1 MMSQTKTIH
10 ERSFALPKG
19 EATNDNP
26 VVPGVKVLGIESK
39 NGRRY
44 PLEVMKNALEKYEG
58 AIVNIDHPAGSEP
71 RSYEDRFG
79 RLTNAR
85 MESDGIYADLAY
97 NPKHPLAEGFQ
108 WWVKNDPKAIGL
120 SHNAQA
126 KTKMNEQDGVE
137 EIEEIVAVDSV
148 DLVAEPA
155 TTAGLLEAV
164 MRKDSGSKEDKKSEA
179 WTPPKHEKLD
189 MVYNKA
195 HGEFKK
201 IMDEIKKIVAGTSQ
215 EKLIRASSMKL
226 QEFLNEL
233 DDASKVLRKTNES
246 AKGNRMNVMEGE
258 KKLKESFG
266 PVEKVINEFAKD
278 IGEAFYNACKS
289 VPRTGVPKEWYGS
302 LDHGL
307 GKSSSPWYK
316 MINDARNLAE
326 KMYKDYVDRVEDHR
340 AEAKRRGMTE
350 SKPSKKLNV
359 AEAPMT
365 PKQKSIADK
374 KAFIAS
380 VMKKQAPVSAGINK
394 DEYPPIPGMEGPFKY
409 RNGQIL
415 YYDPKEGKYYDRKTD
430 MYQSRAPE
438 SVQRKVA
445 EAKRRKAIRRKL
457 VAEALKEIFSVKKG
471 V

>member
-10 ERSFALPKG
+10 ERAFALPKG
-19 EATNDNP
+19 EATTDNP

-155 TTAGLLEAV
+155 TTAGLMECVMKAKESNQKPVVKDESSKVMETPFYIGKARDAAESVSKLSDQLMKTAGAV
-164 MRKDSGSKEDKKSEA
+164 NS
-179 WTPPKHEKLD
+179 
-189 MVYNKA
+189 
-195 HGEFKK
+195 
-201 IMDEIKKIVAGTSQ
+201 
-215 EKLIRASSMKL
+215 LIRNSDTKPQIELANKL
-226 QEFLNEL
+226 KAAIAEITKSAANLNNL
-233 DDASKVLRKTNES
+233 VQKSFDIAES

-258 KKLKESFG
+258 IRSSLDSAIRGIEDRILQAYNKLPNIKKPLMDRDAYSEMSQAFG
-266 PVEKVINEFAKD
+266 NL
-278 IGEAFYNACKS
+278 YNAFKEFKS
-289 VPRTGVPKEWYGS
+289 K
-302 LDHGL
+302 
-307 GKSSSPWYK
+307 
-316 MINDARNLAE
+316 
-326 KMYKDYVDRVEDHR
+326 VEQIDKK
-340 AEAKRRGMTE
+340 APE

-374 KAFIAS
+374 KAAIA
-380 VMKKQAPVSAGINK
+380 KAYAKQGVVTMRAIDKN
-394 DEYPPIPGMEGPFKY
+394 EYPPIPGMEGPFQY

>member
-1 MMSQTKTIH
+1 MMSQTKTIT
-10 ERSFALPKG
+10 ERAYALPKG
-19 EATNDNP
+19 ETGNNNP

-155 TTAGLLEAV
+155 TTAGLMECVMKARETKQSVAEADGV
-164 MRKDSGSKEDKKSEA
+164 PWIAKILVSMAKYPAVGDWMVVSSKSGVAKDKKDAKLSGQTWVGSNILNAKKDIGKNKGFGSDLPDKLVFKSVVSEKSGA
-179 WTPPKHEKLD
+179 VLDEKTYSP
-189 MVYNKA
+189 VAY
-195 HGEFKK
+195 KK
-201 IMDEIKKIVAGTSQ
+201 ETA
-215 EKLIRASSMKL
+215 
-226 QEFLNEL
+226 
-233 DDASKVLRKTNES
+233 NES

-258 KKLKESFG
+258 IRSSLDSAIRGIEDRILQAYNRLPYIKKPLMDRGAYSEMSQAFG
-266 PVEKVINEFAKD
+266 NL
-278 IGEAFYNACKS
+278 YNAFKEFKS
-289 VPRTGVPKEWYGS
+289 K
-302 LDHGL
+302 
-307 GKSSSPWYK
+307 
-316 MINDARNLAE
+316 
-326 KMYKDYVDRVEDHR
+326 VEQIDKK
-340 AEAKRRGMTE
+340 APE

-359 AEAPMT
+359 AE
-365 PKQKSIADK
+365 S
-374 KAFIAS
+374 
-380 VMKKQAPVSAGINK
+380 
-394 DEYPPIPGMEGPFKY
+394 
-409 RNGQIL
+409 
-415 YYDPKEGKYYDRKTD
+415 
-430 MYQSRAPE
+430 
-438 SVQRKVA
+438 
-445 EAKRRKAIRRKL
+445 KRRKAIRRKL

>member
-10 ERSFALPKG
+10 ERAFALPKG
-19 EATNDNP
+19 EATTDNP
-26 VVPGVKVLGIESK
+26 IVPGVKVLGIESK

-164 MRKDSGSKEDKKSEA
+164 MRKDSGSKENKKAEA

-258 KKLKESFG
+258 IRSSLDSAIRGIEDRILQAYNKLPNIKKPLMDRNAYSEMSQAFG
-266 PVEKVINEFAKD
+266 NL
-278 IGEAFYNACKS
+278 YNAFKEFKS
-289 VPRTGVPKEWYGS
+289 K
-302 LDHGL
+302 
-307 GKSSSPWYK
+307 
-316 MINDARNLAE
+316 
-326 KMYKDYVDRVEDHR
+326 VEQIDKK
-340 AEAKRRGMTE
+340 APE
-350 SKPSKKLNV
+350 SKPTKKLNV
-359 AEAPMT
+359 AE
-365 PKQKSIADK
+365 S
-374 KAFIAS
+374 
-380 VMKKQAPVSAGINK
+380 
-394 DEYPPIPGMEGPFKY
+394 
-409 RNGQIL
+409 
-415 YYDPKEGKYYDRKTD
+415 
-430 MYQSRAPE
+430 
-438 SVQRKVA
+438 
-445 EAKRRKAIRRKL
+445 KRLKAIRRRL

>member
-19 EATNDNP
+19 ESNSDNP
-26 VVPGVKVLGIESK
+26 VIPGVKVLGIESK

-44 PLEVMKNALEKYEG
+44 PLEVMQKALEKYEG

-126 KTKMNEQDGVE
+126 KTKMNDKDGVE

-155 TTAGLLEAV
+155 TTAGLMECVIKAKEMANSKQLMETPFYIGKAREAAASV
-164 MRKDSGSKEDKKSEA
+164 SKLA
-179 WTPPKHEKLD
+179 
-189 MVYNKA
+189 
-195 HGEFKK
+195 
-201 IMDEIKKIVAGTSQ
+201 SQ
-215 EKLIRASSMKL
+215 LTETTGFVNGLIRNSDTKPQLDLANKLKIALAEITKSAANLNKLVQSSFDIV
-226 QEFLNEL
+226 E
-233 DDASKVLRKTNES
+233 SK
-246 AKGNRMNVMEGE
+246 KGNRM
-258 KKLKESFG
+258 
-266 PVEKVINEFAKD
+266 
-278 IGEAFYNACKS
+278 
-289 VPRTGVPKEWYGS
+289 
-302 LDHGL
+302 
-307 GKSSSPWYK
+307 
-316 MINDARNLAE
+316 
-326 KMYKDYVDRVEDHR
+326 
-340 AEAKRRGMTE
+340 
-350 SKPSKKLNV
+350 NV

-365 PKQKSIADK
+365 PKQKSIQAKKDLINQAYAKQGVVTMRAIDK
-374 KAFIAS
+374 
-380 VMKKQAPVSAGINK
+380 N
-394 DEYPPIPGMEGPFKY
+394 EYPPIPGMEGPFQY
-409 RNGQIL
+409 RNGQVL
-415 YYDPKEGKYYDRKTD
+415 YYDPKAGKYYDRKTD

-438 SVQRKVA
+438 SVKRKT
-445 EAKRRKAIRRKL
+445 EQAKRRKAIRRKL

>member
-10 ERSFALPKG
+10 ERAFALPKG
-19 EATNDNP
+19 EATTDNP
-26 VVPGVKVLGIESK
+26 IVPGVKVLGIESK

-164 MRKDSGSKEDKKSEA
+164 MNKKTIEAEKVKEAKPHQFWNYLNQGLKDYFKAISGMEDELTKVSKAGPYVEGPAKQARSKFIRDA
-179 WTPPKHEKLD
+179 YAAAD
-189 MVYNKA
+189 
-195 HGEFKK
+195 G
-201 IMDEIKKIVAGTSQ
+201 IKKFISDVGDG
-215 EKLIRASSMKL
+215 KY
-226 QEFLNEL
+226 
-233 DDASKVLRKTNES
+233 NES
-246 AKGNRMNVMEGE
+246 AKGNRMNVMEGVGDIE
-258 KKLKESFG
+258 KAASSLSK
-266 PVEKVINEFAKD
+266 IM
-278 IGEAFYNACKS
+278 GEAFYKACKA
-289 VPRTGVPKEWYGS
+289 VPRTGIPKEWHSS

-307 GKSSSPWYK
+307 SSDGSPWFK
-316 MINDARNLAE
+316 ISNEASRIGE
-326 KMYKDYVDRVEDHR
+326 KMFDEYLKKVRDHQI
-340 AEAKRRGMTE
+340 EAKKRGMTE

-359 AEAPMT
+359 AE
-365 PKQKSIADK
+365 S
-374 KAFIAS
+374 
-380 VMKKQAPVSAGINK
+380 
-394 DEYPPIPGMEGPFKY
+394 
-409 RNGQIL
+409 
-415 YYDPKEGKYYDRKTD
+415 
-430 MYQSRAPE
+430 
-438 SVQRKVA
+438 
-445 EAKRRKAIRRKL
+445 KRRKAIRRRL